1 MTIYL
6 DIVFFENIAMNYLIL
21 MATAIIAK
29 VKINPIRLLCASA
42 LGGIFSIIT
51 YFINLSTLESLIL
64 KILVS
69 VLIIKISFKAQKIG
83 YLFKQLVLFYLV
95 SFTFGG
101 AAFMLLYFV
110 NPENIIAENGVLIGT
125 YPLKITLIGAVLGF
139 SIISAVA
146 KIIKDRISKKAML
159 CDLEIFY
166 NGKVEKIKTMI
177 DTGNLLQDPITSE
190 DVIIV
195 EKDSLRNLVSSDIL
209 ENIENIISG
218 KWLDSQKVY
227 DYKFKIIP
235 FSSLGN
241 NNGILLG
248 FKPDY
253 IRLIDENETVKSN
266 IVIGIYNGKL
276 SKTNL
281 YTSLIG
287 INILKE
293 ERENGKYVKNN

>member
-21 MATAIIAK
+21 LATAIIAK
-29 VKINPIRLLCASA
+29 VKINSLRLLCASA
-42 LGGIFSIIT
+42 LGGAFSIVT
-51 YFINLSTLESLIL
+51 YFIKLSNLENLIL
-64 KILVS
+64 KILISIV
-69 VLIIKISFKAQKIG
+69 IIIISFKPSKKG
-83 YLFKQLVLFYLV
+83 YLFKELILFYLV

-101 AAFMLLYFV
+101 AAFMLLYFI
-110 NPENIIAENGVLIGT
+110 NPENIIAENGLLIGT
-125 YPLKITLIGAVLGF
+125 YPLKTTLIGAIVGF
-139 SIISAVA
+139 AIINAVA

-166 NGKVEKIKTMI
+166 NGNVEKIRTLI
-177 DTGNLLQDPITSE
+177 DTGNLLKDPITSE

-195 EKDSLRNLVSSDIL
+195 EKDSLRKLISNDIL
-209 ENIENIISG
+209 ENIENIVSG
-218 KWLDSQKVY
+218 KWLDTKEVY

-241 NNGILLG
+241 SNGILLG

-253 IRLIDENETVKSN
+253 IRFIDENETVKSN

-276 SKTNL
+276 SKSNL

-293 ERENGKYVKNN
+293 ESENGKYVKSN

>member
-6 DIVFFENIAMNYLIL
+6 DIVLFENIAMNYLIL
-21 MATAIIAK
+21 VATAIIAK
-29 VKINPIRLLCASA
+29 VKINSIRLLLASI
-42 LGGIFSIIT
+42 LGGLYSILNYI
-51 YFINLSTLESLIL
+51 IQLPSLENLIL
-64 KILVS
+64 KILIS
-69 VLIIKISFKAQKIG
+69 ILIVKISFKSTKIG
-83 YLFKQLVLFYLV
+83 YLFKELILFYLV

-110 NPENIIAENGVLIGT
+110 NPENIITDNGILIGT
-125 YPLKITLIGAVLGF
+125 YPLKITLIGAVVGF
-139 SIISAVA
+139 AIISAVS
-146 KIIKDRISKKAML
+146 KIIKDRISRKAML

-166 NGKVEKIKTMI
+166 NGKVEKIKTLI
-177 DTGNLLQDPITSE
+177 DTGNLLKDPITSE

-195 EKDSLRNLVSSDIL
+195 EKDSLINLVSKDIL
-209 ENIENIISG
+209 ENIENIVSG
-218 KWLDSQKVY
+218 KWLDNKEVY

-253 IRLIDENETVKSN
+253 IRIIDENETVKSN
-266 IVIGIYNGKL
+266 VVIGIYNGKL

-293 ERENGKYVKNN
+293 ERENGKYVKSN